1 MLENSNIVSVLIY
14 DVIVD
19 GDDEHEGKED
29 PRTFFLREAIPCQ

>member
-1 MLENSNIVSVLIY
+1 MLENSNIVSVLFY

-29 PRTFFLREAIPCQ
+29 SRTFFLMGGVP